1 MSAFD
6 IDSDIGLNKSASG
19 ATAPKPILPFIS
31 VGTALTANE
40 KGFLSRDKIT
50 TVFDICPSDEPTK
63 FKHEKDFEYIAMRR
77 KGGDNDNESEDSLDA
92 SDDDNEGDSEDV
104 QKVLKDSYNKLK
116 DLKAGNKKVLVYS
129 SDMSWV
135 ATIVAAYMLQSSKAL
150 DKYLPLAKALEFLKT
165 KDIMLDPAEYLLD
178 LVVLEEELFEEVS
191 VKLPSNSRGKKGTI
205 RKGGPK
211 KGGRR

>member
-6 IDSDIGLNKSASG
+6 IDSDVGLNKSASG
-19 ATAPKPILPFIS
+19 ASAPKPILPFVS
-31 VGTALTANE
+31 VGSALTANE
-40 KGFLSRDKIT
+40 KAFLSRDSIT
-50 TVFDICPSDEPTK
+50 TVLDLTPRDEK
-63 FKHEKDFEYIAMRR
+63 HEFKHGEHFEYVDMKRAT
-77 KGGDNDNESEDSLDA
+77 NDDAEDSMDSDA
-92 SDDDNEGDSEDV
+92 EEAEEEDV
-104 QKVLKDSYNKLK
+104 QKVLKDAYNKLK

-135 ATIVAAYMLQSSKAL
+135 ATIMAAYMLQSSKAL

-165 KDIMLDPAEYLLD
+165 KDIMLDPAENLLE

-191 VKLPSNSRGKKGTI
+191 VKLPSNGRGKKGTI
-205 RKGGPK
+205 RKGGAK

>member
-40 KGFLSRDKIT
+40 KGFLSRDNIT
-50 TVFDICPSDEPTK
+50 TVFDVCPSDEATK
-63 FKHEKDFEYIAMRR
+63 FKHEKDFEYIGMRR
-77 KGGDNDNESEDSLDA
+77 KGGDDESEDSLDA
-92 SDDDNEGDSEDV
+92 SDDDNEGDVEDV
-104 QKVLKDSYNKLK
+104 QKVLKDSYSKLK
-116 DLKAGNKKVLVYS
+116 DLKAGSKKVLVYS

-135 ATIVAAYMLQSSKAL
+135 ATIVASYMLQSSKAL
-150 DKYLPLAKALEFLKT
+150 DKYLPLSKALEFLKA